1 VSNGKACTGVGWGR
15 RCLVV
20 AAHGNAV
27 RCQSGRRKAA
37 VECVSGGREL
47 TKSLE
52 KWDVEVGVVLLRAKD
67 RRLRLRAELSSVMM
81 RWRPASARGK
91 PWRARG
97 RTARKGYGGGQG

>member
-1 VSNGKACTGVGWGR
+1 MWVGCSR
-15 RCLVV
+15 IDK
-20 AAHGNAV
+20 N
-27 RCQSGRRKAA
+27 
-37 VECVSGGREL
+37 
-47 TKSLE
+47 LE